1 LGSHCRWEAAGDREH
16 ASQELALITSSDNE
30 YKETKQI
37 KLGNARLAA
46 PFEELAAWIS
56 ERWCVTVLNVIY
68 DCRNDLHAPRIQVI
82 LEHDLDAQV
91 FRDGYNFDR
100 KKQQEIASQFRRIIN
115 RDLYRE
121 YDGDGLLVVFSAFA
135 PLAREEA
142 DSKISDGE
150 IDALKRRIGNPD
162 LWEISRFF
170 GHVTFMFFTDAQA
183 KEHTA
188 KGKQAEYARMYFEI
202 LKPHDELNY
211 LTQEGFSVTFDSKQN
226 FDDNYQS
233 NWFYYYK

>member
-1 LGSHCRWEAAGDREH
+1 MRRTTFL
-16 ASQELALITSSDNE
+16 DNE

-37 KLGNARLAA
+37 KLGKTQLAA
-46 PFEELAAWIS
+46 PFDELATWIS
-56 ERWCVTVLNVIY
+56 DRWRVTVLNVIY
-68 DCRNDLHAPRIQVI
+68 SPRNELHPPRIQVI
-82 LEHDLDAQV
+82 LEHDRDAQV

-100 KKQQEIASQFRRIIN
+100 KAQLDIASQFRQIVN
-115 RDLYRE
+115 RELYCE
-121 YDGDGLLVVFSAFA
+121 YDDNGLFVVFSAFA

-170 GHVTFMFFTDAQA
+170 GQVTFMFFTDAQA
-183 KEHTA
+183 KEHSA
-188 KGKQAEYARMYFEI
+188 QGLQVEYARMYFEI
-202 LKPHDELNY
+202 LKLHDEFNY